1 MSDTIKEEFARAGE
15 ASPITPQLLEQDGY
29 RKNHRRLRHRRAA
42 GIIVSIAFFGCF
54 LPENLVNWNIFITF
68 AA

>member
-1 MSDTIKEEFARAGE
+1 MKKRSMTCPSDLISRT
-15 ASPITPQLLEQDGY
+15 
-29 RKNHRRLRHRRAA
+29 NHRRLRHRRAA